1 MSLPR
6 RMIQGHMTVVAD
18 PASHKVS
25 IGDLDNYCVQ
35 HVLVVNYAVST

>member
-1 MSLPR
+1 MSLPH

-25 IGDLDNYCVQ
+25 IGDLDNYY
-35 HVLVVNYAVST
+35 VLVVNYAVST